1 MDIRKIDEFLTK
13 LACDPKFKQKVIQDQ
28 AAARKSGV
36 QYGRPVSGSGFG
48 IAIGALEEEEAKA
61 RVAEITHRIEK
72 AIRQRLPSISANMF
86 NIYGPFELPDG
97 RWQFKIF
104 FKADVVHRESLY
116 REGYPDGLENLVLF
130 YSKGMKEPAKNP
142 VWNRAAL
149 EWNYNRAPIT
159 LSRKMR
165 KQNKTTTYQRKPPQ
179 QVAEYRAGAHYF
191 IPAGW
196 QRMPDPFLVDAIA
209 AINAEMAK
217 DDVSVILD
225 SAYYP

>member
-1 MDIRKIDEFLTK
+1 MDIQKINGFLTK
-13 LACDPKFKQKVIQDQ
+13 LASDPKFKQQVAKNQ
-28 AAARKSGV
+28 ASAKKAGLP
-36 QYGRPVSGSGFG
+36 YGRPVSGAGFS
-48 IAIGALEEEEAKA
+48 IAAGALEEAEAK
-61 RVAEITHRIEK
+61 VKVSEITKRLEN
-72 AIRQRLPSISANMF
+72 AIHERLPSISENMF

-97 RWQFKIF
+97 RWQFRIF

-116 REGYPDGLENLVLF
+116 HEGYPDGLENLVLF

-149 EWNYNRAPIT
+149 EWNYNRTPVT
-159 LSRKMR
+159 MSRKIR
-165 KQNKTTTYQRKPPQ
+165 GQNKTTTYQRRPPQ

-196 QRMPDPFLVDAIA
+196 QRMPDPFLIDAIA

-217 DDVSVILD
+217 DDITVVLHP
-225 SAYYP
+225 AYYP